1 MTTTFQL
8 CNQRRAQNRFLRA
21 VTALA
26 LCAATVS
33 LAGCAQDLMAVSVA
47 SGAVSDAHSAGGD
60 RGPRT
65 SRGTSPVA
73 QSTQV
78 NPRYPGPSPISD
90 LH

>member
-33 LAGCAQDLMAVSVA
+33 LAGCAQDSWRLA
-47 SGAVSDAHSAGGD
+47 SRLALSLTRTQLVGTGV
-60 RGPRT
+60 RGLRGERVLALNLPR
-65 SRGTSPVA
+65 
-73 QSTQV
+73 STRDIRVRHQ
-78 NPRYPGPSPISD
+78 
-90 LH
+90 